1 VARAVSILLVED
13 NDKDAF
19 LFHWSIRR
27 LHCSIKHVRDIQSAI
42 QRLEGLEALPHLI
55 VLDFCLPQ
63 MSANE
68 FLSWKTKAKP
78 EIQRIPLVM
87 YIGSPFMKEG
97 DQISVKGSFYKSSS
111 ASEIRTMVEQMCA
124 FKD

>member
-1 VARAVSILLVED
+1 
-13 NDKDAF
+13 
-19 LFHWSIRR
+19 
-27 LHCSIKHVRDIQSAI
+27 
-42 QRLEGLEALPHLI
+42 
-55 VLDFCLPQ
+55 
-63 MSANE
+63 
-68 FLSWKTKAKP
+68 
-78 EIQRIPLVM
+78 M